1 MFRRQRNTREQL
13 RLLRESEWPEEL
25 DIRKVPPLEWQERWN
40 ILLVAVMGQGFQVLA
55 VSISLGLF
63 FLIFGLLVVDD
74 ATLTAWGVEAQDG
87 WGPWTEQHL
96 TVSALVATFAG
107 LSYAVSATLLSEQR
121 DLFLCQLDH
130 KMEQRLAVRALFREL
145 QTRWPP
151 PAERRTR
158 AARRRR
164 AGRGVPRRR
173 TT

>member
-74 ATLTAWGVEAQDG
+74 ATLTAWE
-87 WGPWTEQHL
+87 W
-96 TVSALVATFAG
+96 
-107 LSYAVSATLLSEQR
+107 
-121 DLFLCQLDH
+121 
-130 KMEQRLAVRALFREL
+130 K
-145 QTRWPP
+145 
-151 PAERRTR
+151 RRTDG
-158 AARRRR
+158 AH
-164 AGRGVPRRR
+164 GPSS
-173 TT
+173 T